1 MHVRLFEYL
10 DEGIKIMS
18 SSKKIESGIQKKF
31 PFKVAA
37 IDLDGTLLSP
47 EKTVSQA
54 NHDAINLL
62 RDHGCQIIMASGRR
76 HEDILPT
83 YHHLGLTGPVISC
96 DGIVIKM
103 PLTEEILLEKKLHQT
118 LAHTLI
124 QEGREHNVSVYYYHG
139 ESVFYCQENEW
150 TLKYQACT
158 RSRKPIKNEF
168 LHELKGDRA
177 QKVIFCHH
185 PERIAELRASLTER
199 YQDHMQVIET
209 EPGFLEFMPLA
220 TSKFTAL
227 QELAFKLGFHTD
239 EALAFG
245 DNWNDVDMLAN
256 VGFGVAMTES
266 SESARRAAKAISPA
280 GDSATSFARAVE
292 LVFDRFYPSRA
303 ILAQAL
309 GQSGQPKLQLV

>member
-1 MHVRLFEYL
+1 
-10 DEGIKIMS
+10 MS
-18 SSKKIESGIQKKF
+18 DSKKESGTLIKF
-31 PFKVAA
+31 PFKAAA
-37 IDLDGTLLSP
+37 IDLDGTLLSAD
-47 EKTVSQA
+47 KTVSQA
-54 NHDAINLL
+54 NLSAIKLL

-103 PLTEEILLEKKLHQT
+103 PLSGEVLLEKKLHQI

-124 QEGREHNVSVYYYHG
+124 QEGREHNLSVYYYHS
-139 ESVFYCQENEW
+139 ESVFYCQENER

-158 RSRKPIKNEF
+158 RSRKPIKNEY
-168 LHELKGDRA
+168 LHELKGDGA
-177 QKVIFCHH
+177 QKIVFCHH

-199 YQDHMQVIET
+199 YQDHMQIVES

-239 EALAFG
+239 DVLAFG
-245 DNWNDVDMLAN
+245 DNWNDVDMLSG
-256 VGFGVAMTES
+256 VGFGVAMTDS
-266 SESARRAAKAISPA
+266 SESAWQAAKAISPA

-303 ILAQAL
+303 ILAQAME
-309 GQSGQPKLQLV
+309 QSGQPKLQLV